1 MTGWRRG
8 RASPGMRNG
17 PPGQAAGPGSPGPGS
32 PGPAVRAEPGGWPA
46 DGWRGAGPEIVIGVV
61 LLVTAGVV
69 GYVLAGPAGPG
80 AVALGAGVIVL
91 VGFRGMVPPGPPL
104 PDLDHD
110 QERAASHAPASFTGF
125 WRKRAG
131 LEDGT
136 KSMASYDNGLR
147 LTLQHLLAARLA
159 ERHGISLRDDPD
171 LARQVLC
178 QGQRDDGL
186 WYWVDPGRPSI
197 SSADLPGDQAARQR
211 GIPPRTLARLIDRLE
226 RL

>member
-1 MTGWRRG
+1 MIRWPRG
-8 RASPGMRNG
+8 RASPGTRTG
-17 PPGQAAGPGSPGPGS
+17 PPGQPAGPGSPEPGS
-32 PGPAVRAEPGGWPA
+32 PAGPGGLGRPA
-46 DGWRGAGPEIVIGVV
+46 DGWRGAGPELVIAVV
-61 LLVTAGVV
+61 LLVTAGIV
-69 GYVLAGPAGPG
+69 GYVLAGPAGSG
-80 AVALGAGVIVL
+80 VVALGAAVIVL
-91 VGFRGMVPPGPPL
+91 VGFRGMVPPGQPL

-110 QERAASHAPASFTGF
+110 QERAVSHAPASFTGF

-159 ERHGISLRDDPD
+159 ERHGISLREDPD

>member
-1 MTGWRRG
+1 MIGRRRG
-8 RASPGMRNG
+8 RARPGTRTG
-17 PPGQAAGPGSPGPGS
+17 PPGPAGRARPVPGLG
-32 PGPAVRAEPGGWPA
+32 PA

-61 LLVTAGVV
+61 LLVTAGTV

-80 AVALGAGVIVL
+80 AVALGAAVIVL
-91 VGFRGMVPPGPPL
+91 VGFRGMVPPEPPL

-110 QERAASHAPASFTGF
+110 QERAVSHAPASFAGF
-125 WRKRAG
+125 WRKRTG

>member
-1 MTGWRRG
+1 MIGRRRG
-8 RASPGMRNG
+8 RARPGTRTG
-17 PPGQAAGPGSPGPGS
+17 PPGPPAEPAGPG
-32 PGPAVRAEPGGWPA
+32 RPA

-61 LLVTAGVV
+61 LLVTAATV

-80 AVALGAGVIVL
+80 AVALGAAVIVL
-91 VGFRGMVPPGPPL
+91 VGFRGMVPPEPPL

-110 QERAASHAPASFTGF
+110 QERAVSHAPASFAGF
-125 WRKRAG
+125 WRKRTG

-186 WYWVDPGRPSI
+186 WYWVDPSRPSI

>member
-1 MTGWRRG
+1 MIGRRRG
-8 RASPGMRNG
+8 RASPGTSTG
-17 PPGQAAGPGSPGPGS
+17 PLAQSAGPASPAGPAGPG
-32 PGPAVRAEPGGWPA
+32 RPA
-46 DGWRGAGPEIVIGVV
+46 DGWRGAGPEIVIAVV
-61 LLVTAGVV
+61 LLVTAGTV

-80 AVALGAGVIVL
+80 AVALGAAVIVL
-91 VGFRGMVPPGPPL
+91 AGFRGMVPPGEPL

-110 QERAASHAPASFTGF
+110 QDRAVSRAPASFAGF

-197 SSADLPGDQAARQR
+197 NSADLPGDQAARQR